1 MARMVRKIVR
11 YPEPVLRAKCRPVTE
26 ITPEIRNECAKI
38 GGCILTLPDG
48 RLLPIAVVKEAM
60 QEAYEEG
67 KAQGKAEAENACVKK
82 RV

>member
-1 MARMVRKIVR
+1 MR
-11 YPEPVLRAKCRPVTE
+11 YLLILALIGTAHAQEKNWE